1 MGVTGRSFKKRVME
15 KTHPH
20 QKDFE
25 NIRIQASPC
34 LHHGEKRLRLQFPYD
49 EKIMERIR
57 KIPGC
62 QWSATMHS
70 WHVPDNEDS
79 LNRLFIF
86 EQKAGIQLNISK
98 KTQQQ
103 YPDLTQIKAY
113 LERYQTYL
121 RYRRYSENT
130 IRVYTSMVAIFLKFH
145 KNKMPDAI
153 TYDDILAFNQSYI
166 LSNNFSFNYQY
177 QMISSIKLF
186 FERIEKKNFSI
197 EEIERPKRPHNLPVV
212 LSKSE
217 VKKLLNTVNNLK
229 HLAIL
234 SLIYSAGLRISEAI
248 NMKIKD
254 IDSERGLIYIKNAKG
269 RKDRVVNLS
278 PTLLILLRKYVKEY
292 RPRDYLFNGQGSEQ
306 YAAESIRNIFRKAV
320 KKAGIKKPVRVH
332 TLRHSFATHMLEK
345 GVDIRYIQEILGH
358 SDPKTTMIY
367 THVSERKITT
377 FINPLDD
384 LKLNEPDITKSDYTH
399 S

>member
-1 MGVTGRSFKKRVME
+1 MNSKEFME
-15 KTHPH
+15 MENKFGAHNYHP
-20 QKDFE
+20 
-25 NIRIQASPC
+25 
-34 LHHGEKRLRLQFPYD
+34 
-49 EKIMERIR
+49 
-57 KIPGC
+57 
-62 QWSATMHS
+62 
-70 WHVPDNEDS
+70 
-79 LNRLFIF
+79 
-86 EQKAGIQLNISK
+86 
-98 KTQQQ
+98 
-103 YPDLTQIKAY
+103 
-113 LERYQTYL
+113 
-121 RYRRYSENT
+121 
-130 IRVYTSMVAIFLKFH
+130 
-145 KNKMPDAI
+145 
-153 TYDDILAFNQSYI
+153 
-166 LSNNFSFNYQY
+166 
-177 QMISSIKLF
+177 
-186 FERIEKKNFSI
+186 
-197 EEIERPKRPHNLPVV
+197 LPVV
-212 LSKSE
+212 LSKFE
-217 VKKLLNTVNNLK
+217 VKRLLNAVSNLK